1 MPHQPTD
8 AAFSLAHSLEREGQR
23 VAHLVLGEPRPKPK
37 GANRLK
43 KGKTPAIVV
52 FEDGIEERMQLRE
65 RWSHKTNGTAETHE
79 HAAAQARREGSLARL
94 VSTGAIDAHQLAAAD
109 QIAEAYHSIT
119 AEVAV
124 RTANLE
130 PRSSGGGPHSASHAP
145 ISAVIRERA
154 YARWREAVAPH
165 GAMLLA
171 IIVNDMALTTA
182 ARDWR
187 MSNRRARSILVS
199 ALDSWKRC

>member
-1 MPHQPTD
+1 MPHLPTD
-8 AAFSLAHSLEREGQR
+8 EAHAPVLTTEREQQR
-23 VAHLVLGEPRPKPK
+23 VAHLVLGGPRPKPK

-43 KGKTPAIVV
+43 KGKTPAIVALA
-52 FEDGIEERMQLRE
+52 DGIEERVQLRE

-79 HAAAQARREGSLARL
+79 HAAAQAGREGALARL
-94 VSTGAIDAHQLAAAD
+94 VATGSIDAHQLAAAD
-109 QIAEAYHSIT
+109 QIAEAFHSIT

-145 ISAVIRERA
+145 IAAVIRERA
-154 YARWREAVAPH
+154 YARWREAVGSHA
-165 GAMLLA
+165 AMLLA
-171 IIVNDMALTTA
+171 IIVDDMALTTA
-182 ARDWR
+182 AREWR
-187 MSNRRARSILVS
+187 LSNRRARSILVS

>member
-52 FEDGIEERMQLRE
+52 LEDGIEERMQLRE
-65 RWSHKTNGTAETHE
+65 RWSHKANGTAETHE

-94 VSTGAIDAHQLAAAD
+94 VASGAIDAHQLAAAD

-145 ISAVIRERA
+145 IAAVIRERA

-165 GAMLLA
+165 GTMLLA
-171 IIVNDMALTTA
+171 IIIHDMALTTA
-182 ARDWR
+182 AGDWR
-187 MSNRRARSILVS
+187 LSNRRARSILVS

>member
-1 MPHQPTD
+1 MPHLPTD
-8 AAFSLAHSLEREGQR
+8 QAAPALTTEREQQR

-37 GANRLK
+37 GANRRK
-43 KGKTPAIVV
+43 KGKAAATVTLVP
-52 FEDGIEERMQLRE
+52 GIEERVQLRE

-79 HAAAQARREGSLARL
+79 HAAAQARREGALARL
-94 VSTGAIDAHQLAAAD
+94 VGTGAIDAHQLAAAD

-145 ISAVIRERA
+145 IAAVIRERA

-171 IIVNDMALTTA
+171 IIVDDMALTTA

-187 MSNRRARSILVS
+187 LSNRRARSLLVS